1 MRAHP
6 TVVEP
11 TGEPRFTLAD
21 HLEELRRRLGI
32 ALAALLV
39 GVGVSFTRVEWIV
52 QWLRRPAGEWLP
64 PFAYFSPVEPLL
76 AYVRVAVLGGLALAM
91 PVILMQL
98 WGFIRSGLTPRER
111 SLGLAFIGWGSVQ
124 FLAGAAFAYYG
135 LLPLS
140 LRVLLGI
147 GRDFLQPVLSI
158 DRYLAFVTALL
169 FWCGLVFE
177 LPVVLWV
184 LSRIGIVTPAWLR
197 QQRPYAVLILVII
210 AAVVTPTTDPVSL
223 CLMAV
228 PLVLLY
234 ELSILIARVALPRG
248 AR

>member
-1 MRAHP
+1 MDERL
-6 TVVEP
+6 
-11 TGEPRFTLAD
+11 TLAG

-32 ALAALLV
+32 ALAALLI
-39 GVGVSFTRVEWIV
+39 GVGVSLSRVEWIV
-52 QWLRRPAGEWLP
+52 QWLRRPAGELLP

-91 PVILMQL
+91 PAILLQL
-98 WGFIRSGLTPRER
+98 WGFVRPGLSTRER
-111 SLGLAFIGWGSVQ
+111 SLGLTFIGWGSVQ

-135 LLPLS
+135 LLPVS

-147 GRDFLQPVLSI
+147 GRDFLEPVLSI

-169 FWCGLVFE
+169 FWCGIVFE

-184 LSRIGIVTPAWLR
+184 LARIGIVTPAWLAH
-197 QQRPYAVLILVII
+197 QRPYAILILVII

-223 CLMAV
+223 FLMAG

-234 ELSILIARVALPRG
+234 ELSILLARLAVPR
-248 AR
+248 APR

>member
-1 MRAHP
+1 
-6 TVVEP
+6 VD
-11 TGEPRFTLAD
+11 GPRLTLAG
-21 HLEELRRRLGI
+21 HLEELRLRLGI
-32 ALAALLV
+32 ALAALLI
-39 GVGVSFTRVEWIV
+39 GVGISASRVEWIV

-91 PVILMQL
+91 PVILL
-98 WGFIRSGLTPRER
+98 EVWGFVRPALTLRER
-111 SLGLAFIGWGSVQ
+111 SMGLAFIGWGSVQ

-147 GRDFLQPVLSI
+147 GRDFLEPVLSI
-158 DRYLAFVTALL
+158 DRYLAFVTALV

-184 LSRIGIVTPAWLR
+184 LARVGIVTPAWLI
-197 QQRPYAVLILVII
+197 QQRPYAALVLVIL
-210 AAVVTPTTDPVSL
+210 AAVVTPTTDPISL
-223 CLMAV
+223 LLMAG

-234 ELSILIARVALPRG
+234 ELSILIARLAIRRGPR
-248 AR
+248 